1 MRTTVN
7 GEGFNLFLGAPR
19 PPPAEVTRP
28 RADSEG
34 LVEFRSA
41 SALETGPVVA
51 ISNRT
56 RKASLAGEILLEQR
70 CMGRVDGSQPRARAF
85 FQCQT
90 KGMSRMST
98 HTIRMND
105 QIDEYLLRV
114 SLRESDV
121 QRRLREETATLE
133 FGGMQISPVQGQLMR
148 MLAGLVGARR
158 AIEVGV
164 FTGYSALC
172 VALALPEDGE
182 LIACDVNEEWT
193 AIARRFWSEA
203 GVASRITLKIAPAV
217 ETLDSLIRG
226 GRTGEFDFAFID
238 ADKTGYDMY
247 YERCLEL
254 LRPGGLALFDNVLWG
269 GAVADESDSSEDTEA
284 LRVFNARISDD
295 PRIELCM
302 LPVGDGLTIARKL
315 T

>member
-1 MRTTVN
+1 
-7 GEGFNLFLGAPR
+7 
-19 PPPAEVTRP
+19 
-28 RADSEG
+28 
-34 LVEFRSA
+34 
-41 SALETGPVVA
+41 
-51 ISNRT
+51 
-56 RKASLAGEILLEQR
+56 
-70 CMGRVDGSQPRARAF
+70 
-85 FQCQT
+85 
-90 KGMSRMST
+90 MST
-98 HTIRMND
+98 QTIRMND
-105 QIDEYLLRV
+105 EIDEYLLRV
-114 SLRESDV
+114 SLRESDL

-193 AIARRFWSEA
+193 AIARRYWSEA

-217 ETLDSLIRG
+217 ESLDALIRG

-238 ADKTGYDMY
+238 ADKTGYDLY

-254 LRPGGLALFDNVLWG
+254 LRPGGLALFDTVLWG

-284 LRVFNARISDD
+284 LRVFNAKISDD

-315 T
+315 A

>member
-1 MRTTVN
+1 
-7 GEGFNLFLGAPR
+7 
-19 PPPAEVTRP
+19 
-28 RADSEG
+28 
-34 LVEFRSA
+34 
-41 SALETGPVVA
+41 
-51 ISNRT
+51 
-56 RKASLAGEILLEQR
+56 
-70 CMGRVDGSQPRARAF
+70 
-85 FQCQT
+85 
-90 KGMSRMST
+90 MST
-98 HTIRMND
+98 QTIRMND
-105 QIDEYLLRV
+105 EIDEYLLRV
-114 SLRESDV
+114 SLRESDL

-193 AIARRFWSEA
+193 AIARRYWSEA

-217 ETLDSLIRG
+217 ESLDALIRG

-238 ADKTGYDMY
+238 ADKTGYDLY

-284 LRVFNARISDD
+284 LRVFNAKISDD

-315 T
+315 A

>member
-1 MRTTVN
+1 MAPGRAP
-7 GEGFNLFLGAPR
+7 ENL
-19 PPPAEVTRP
+19 V
-28 RADSEG
+28 
-34 LVEFRSA
+34 
-41 SALETGPVVA
+41 
-51 ISNRT
+51 
-56 RKASLAGEILLEQR
+56 QR
-70 CMGRVDGSQPRARAF
+70 QNW
-85 FQCQT
+85 
-90 KGMSRMST
+90 GMSRMST

-105 QIDEYLLRV
+105 EIDEYLLRV
-114 SLRESDV
+114 SLRESDL

-133 FGGMQISPVQGQLMR
+133 YGGMQVSPVQGQLMR

-158 AIEVGV
+158 VIEVGV

-217 ETLDSLIRG
+217 ETLDALIRE

-269 GAVADESDSSEDTEA
+269 GAVADESDRSEDTVA
-284 LRVFNARISDD
+284 LRVFNAKISDD

-315 T
+315 A